1 MKVLSIGRDSGC
13 NIVVNDEKS
22 IISRRHAMLYIYP
35 SGKMTL
41 VDQGQN
47 GTYVNG
53 IRITPNV
60 PYPVTRKDVVSF
72 AHIRQ
77 LDWNLVPNS
86 FALLRNIV
94 VGIVVVALIVA
105 GVYWF
110 LNRTPEPT
118 PPPLPAPPAVE
129 APKDTTE
136 GQKQDSS
143 NSGKDSDA
151 TLPKGLL
158 PSKEKKKKAE
168 KEKAEKEKKEREE
181 KERVE
186 KQKTDSLKKEKEK
199 KDKTIIM

>member
-94 VGIVVVALIVA
+94 VGIVAVALIVA

-110 LNRTPEPT
+110 LNRTPDSDPAGK
-118 PPPLPAPPAVE
+118 PLSVPPAME
-129 APKDTTE
+129 APKDTTNM
-136 GQKQDSS
+136 QKQGAST
-143 NSGKDSDA
+143 SGKDSDA

-168 KEKAEKEKKEREE
+168 KEKAEKEKKEREQA
-181 KERVE
+181 E
-186 KQKTDSLKKEKEK
+186 KQKADSLKKEKEK
-199 KDKTIIM
+199 KRETIIM

>member
-13 NIVVNDEKS
+13 NIVVNDEKDM
-22 IISRRHAMLYIYP
+22 ISRRHAMLYIY
-35 SGKMTL
+35 STGKMTI

-77 LDWNLVPNS
+77 LDWNLVPNN

-94 VGIVVVALIVA
+94 LGILAAVLIA
-105 GVYWF
+105 GGVYWF
-110 LNRTPEPT
+110 LNRTPDIEPVKT
-118 PPPLPAPPAVE
+118 VQAPPV
-129 APKDTTE
+129 TE
-136 GQKQDSS
+136 SS
-143 NSGKDSDA
+143 KDSTQTKETDSVTQKEDA

-158 PSKEKKKKAE
+158 PSREKEKKKK
-168 KEKAEKEKKEREE
+168 
-181 KERVE
+181 
-186 KQKTDSLKKEKEK
+186 QKEKEQKEKEESK
-199 KDKTIIM
+199 KQENASPKEEENNKTIIM